1 MKKLLTIVISTIM
14 FCTCFG
20 CVLTQPSSS
29 SMEQSSLSSSESSSS
44 SAEDPITEETL
55 DYIDVS
61 SSTLTSE
68 QKAEVNELF
77 YQNDLNTTSA
87 DPACI
92 YCEDDGYFYMY
103 GTGHSNFNC
112 YRSKDL
118 TSWESLTP
126 AFKQPKDMTY
136 SEVSSIMTQTEFNN
150 YKNNTWLKNA
160 YDWAPGVIYDA
171 DLDLYLMFF
180 SARYT
185 NTNPLKLQLTLATS
199 KTPYGPFIQ
208 WTGRVNGQNGKAGVE
223 TITYENGQTV
233 PAYNIGYGD
242 VFIDF
247 ERLNGINGNYPYE
260 GYIKAIDVEPFVDP
274 VTGDK
279 YIYFCRDLGDKYDVS
294 CSMGMKMI
302 DWFTPDYSTLTLLTK
317 PNYEKVTD
325 GAQYTFQDEGDVN
338 EGQYVVYNPENQ
350 LYYLTYSCNGYF
362 DRSYRVKQAWA
373 TSPLGP
379 YTKISNQKGGN
390 VIATDME
397 WIHRAGTGHHVFTR
411 VGNEMFIVYHMHRN
425 PISFYNQEYSG
436 QRVIGVDRITWVE
449 NEDGILVMNCG
460 GPSYDYRLKPNAVT
474 GYKNVASKAS
484 ISVNQQMSNT
494 KLQYL
499 TDGGIQMMIK
509 EGINEF
515 NANRETLE
523 VTLNFATPI
532 TLKGV
537 MAFNSF
543 LVETAFDSIRY
554 IEVDYISNGNKY
566 RGKTGPL
573 TFDWDKYYY
582 NNVPKNSTTPLYI
595 PGCSASAIFEEEIAN
610 VSRIKIN
617 FKRQT
622 IQDGKPHVPTGL
634 SVSDICVIGK

>member
-118 TSWESLTP
+118 TSWQALTP

-208 WTGRVNGQNGKAGVE
+208 WTGKVNGANGAEGVD

-233 PAYNIGYGD
+233 PAYEIDYD
-242 VFIDF
+242 QAFIDF
-247 ERLNGINGNYPYE
+247 VEMRKRIKKPMTDRAIKMALNKLKKLATNEITNE
-260 GYIKAIDVEPFVDP
+260 FDIDVATAILEQSIFKSW
-274 VTGDK
+274 T
-279 YIYFCRDLGDKYDVS
+279 DLYPLRG
-294 CSMGMKMI
+294 
-302 DWFTPDYSTLTLLTK
+302 
-317 PNYEKVTD
+317 
-325 GAQYTFQDEGDVN
+325 
-338 EGQYVVYNPENQ
+338 ENNNN
-350 LYYLTYSCNGYF
+350 S
-362 DRSYRVKQAWA
+362 R
-373 TSPLGP
+373 
-379 YTKISNQKGGN
+379 
-390 VIATDME
+390 
-397 WIHRAGTGHHVFTR
+397 
-411 VGNEMFIVYHMHRN
+411 
-425 PISFYNQEYSG
+425 
-436 QRVIGVDRITWVE
+436 GVDWR
-449 NEDGILVMNCG
+449 
-460 GPSYDYRLKPNAVT
+460 
-474 GYKNVASKAS
+474 
-484 ISVNQQMSNT
+484 
-494 KLQYL
+494 
-499 TDGGIQMMIK
+499 
-509 EGINEF
+509 
-515 NANRETLE
+515 
-523 VTLNFATPI
+523 
-532 TLKGV
+532 
-537 MAFNSF
+537 
-543 LVETAFDSIRY
+543 
-554 IEVDYISNGNKY
+554 
-566 RGKTGPL
+566 
-573 TFDWDKYYY
+573 
-582 NNVPKNSTTPLYI
+582 
-595 PGCSASAIFEEEIAN
+595 
-610 VSRIKIN
+610 
-617 FKRQT
+617 T
-622 IQDGKPHVPTGL
+622 I
-634 SVSDICVIGK
+634 